1 VTGLAANRA
10 GAGGG
15 VLYLA
20 AGTAWLILAGP
31 AGPLPVYLAWLA
43 LTAGLG
49 LFLPGLANQ
58 ITLARAYLA
67 APALT
72 YAVDPNRFGLLAV
85 TVALAGATDLVD
97 GIVARRTGSP
107 SRLGGALDPV
117 VDGLFFGAVAAGLA
131 AGGAYPAWLAAV
143 VVLRYLLPALVGA
156 ALLGLGRSP
165 QLRHTPLGQ
174 VSTTLIAVLLG
185 WVALWR
191 GLGLDAGAV
200 VTLGEV
206 VIPLATLATF
216 ANLYWV
222 NRQAFAGRAPG

>member
-1 VTGLAANRA
+1 
-10 GAGGG
+10 
-15 VLYLA
+15 
-20 AGTAWLILAGP
+20 
-31 AGPLPVYLAWLA
+31 
-43 LTAGLG
+43 
-49 LFLPGLANQ
+49 
-58 ITLARAYLA
+58 
-67 APALT
+67 
-72 YAVDPNRFGLLAV
+72 
-85 TVALAGATDLVD
+85 
-97 GIVARRTGSP
+97 
-107 SRLGGALDPV
+107 
-117 VDGLFFGAVAAGLA
+117 
-131 AGGAYPAWLAAV
+131 V
-143 VVLRYLLPALVGA
+143 VVLRYLLPALVGG